1 MSLFFFLHKNTLD
14 WVNQTKIS
22 FANVESYTC
31 NSPDAWKGHPY
42 LSFDRTKINC
52 VWFNL
57 TFVISLSVASGL
69 VILTICIIIY
79 RKRWWILFTC
89 CRLKCHGSSSHGYQ
103 RLPLNAEDRQGWSYD
118 AYISYSGDDYDW
130 VLKHLLPGIDFGE
143 LTEEQPF
150 KEEFFHDRDSV
161 PGSSVSSNMLDNME
175 KIKKVIIV
183 LTKKYLSSDQYKSN
197 SLLN

>member
-1 MSLFFFLHKNTLD
+1 MS
-14 WVNQTKIS
+14 S
-22 FANVESYTC
+22 
-31 NSPDAWKGHPY
+31 
-42 LSFDRTKINC
+42 DRTKINC

-143 LTEEQPF
+143 LTEEQPS

-161 PGSSVSSNMLDNME
+161 PGSSASSNMLDNME
-175 KIKKVIIV
+175 KIKTVIIV